1 MGLIK
6 NVSEILSCT
15 LFDTSAMSHTTQPVT
30 LRQSKEELEKFLTEY
45 KFQVNP
51 QITKEQRYELLQLL
65 YDYKD
70 CFARNLQEMGRFS
83 HCFHNIEIM
92 GNKRAFKRQYKLL
105 PDDAKEAERQI
116 KEMLDIGVIEPAQT
130 AEYNS
135 PIFLVDKRNGSKRLV
150 VDLRAINDIAA
161 PRLVQLPK
169 IDELLDDMLQSKPKY
184 WNLCDLRSGF
194 WQVYLGKRSRPLTVL
209 HLLKQVFGIST
220 V

>member
-116 KEMLDIGVIEPAQT
+116 KEMLEIGVIEPAQT
-130 AEYNS
+130 AEYYY
-135 PIFLVDKRNGSKRLV
+135 PIFLVDIRNGSKRLV
-150 VDLRAINDIAA
+150 VDLMAINEIAA
-161 PRLVQLPK
+161 PRLVQLP
-169 IDELLDDMLQSKPKY
+169 
-184 WNLCDLRSGF
+184 
-194 WQVYLGKRSRPLTVL
+194 
-209 HLLKQVFGIST
+209 
-220 V
+220 